1 MESPSSARK
10 NNGTVLHLILKYR
23 LLLDCASKWGVQFIK
38 DTMTWIWSQQNSE
51 NENQS
56 HDGMKLL
63 KHDAWECFDMQHS
76 HEAMTY
82 QDEVVDEHEPA
93 KKITLHN
100 SRLINSKSLRT
111 KMLKLKQCAIS
122 KTNTISQ
129 RHINQANKANLLKK
143 VFQSGTIGL

>member
-1 MESPSSARK
+1 MESPSSRK

-63 KHDAWECFDMQHS
+63 EHDAWECFDMQHS

-93 KKITLHN
+93 KNITLHN
-100 SRLINSKSLRT
+100 SE
-111 KMLKLKQCAIS
+111 LKNLKPE
-122 KTNTISQ
+122 N
-129 RHINQANKANLLKK
+129 
-143 VFQSGTIGL
+143 

>member
-1 MESPSSARK
+1 MESPSSSRK

-23 LLLDCASKWGVQFIK
+23 LLLDSESKWGVQLIK

-63 KHDAWECFDMQHS
+63 EHDAWECFDMQHS

-100 SRLINSKSLRT
+100 SELKNSKLENFENQNVEPRT
-111 KMLKLKQCAIS
+111 VCLYKNQHNFP
-122 KTNTISQ
+122 KTY
-129 RHINQANKANLLKK
+129 
-143 VFQSGTIGL
+143 QSS